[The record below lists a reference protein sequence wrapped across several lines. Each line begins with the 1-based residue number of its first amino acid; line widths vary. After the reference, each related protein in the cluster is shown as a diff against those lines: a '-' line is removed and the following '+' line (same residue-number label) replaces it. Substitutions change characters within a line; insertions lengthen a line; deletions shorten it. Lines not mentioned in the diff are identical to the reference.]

1 MSENPKREDAMSE
14 IEELLPWYAAGTLD
28 AADVKRVEDALARE
42 PKLQKSLELARED
55 RDETILFNQS
65 LGAPSA
71 QAWARVLAAT
81 DAAPRR
87 RAPSARIALLAAR
100 LAAWTGVS
108 ERPARLVWAGAA
120 ATVVIVIESAAL
132 LSLLPKAQGPAYQ
145 TASQQSAT
153 VEGANVIV
161 AFAPDATMRAITDL
175 LAKHKASIVEGPRS
189 GGLFKLRIGDKTM
202 TKAELDAAI
211 AALGAEPIVV
221 TALPSSA
228 K

>member
-1 MSENPKREDAMSE
+1 MSENPKRQDAMSE

-28 AADVKRVEDALARE
+28 PSDVKRVEDALARE
-42 PKLQKSLELARED
+42 PKLRLSLEIARED
-55 RDETILFNQS
+55 RDETILLNQS

-81 DAAPRR
+81 NAAPRR
-87 RAPSARIALLAAR
+87 QGLNARLAALAAR
-100 LAAWTGVS
+100 LAAWTDVS

-120 ATVVIVIESAAL
+120 AAIVIVIEGAAI

-145 TASQQSAT
+145 TASQQSTA
-153 VEGANVIV
+153 VEGANAIV
-161 AFAPDATMRAITDL
+161 AFTPDATMRQIAEL
-175 LAKHKASIVEGPRS
+175 LAKHKATIVEGPRS

-202 TKAELDAAI
+202 TKSELDAVI
-211 AALGAEPIVV
+211 AQLSAEPIVV
-221 TALPSSA
+221 TALPSST